1 MKRKKRKEAMLPTLI
16 FRSRGTTTCD
26 KVRNMEFTPGKKVT
40 KVSHGEKL
48 AGEIKKCER
57 STWKGGVPLCVS
69 EFEQQKSVREILNG

>member
-1 MKRKKRKEAMLPTLI
+1 
-16 FRSRGTTTCD
+16 
-26 KVRNMEFTPGKKVT
+26 MEFTPGKKVT